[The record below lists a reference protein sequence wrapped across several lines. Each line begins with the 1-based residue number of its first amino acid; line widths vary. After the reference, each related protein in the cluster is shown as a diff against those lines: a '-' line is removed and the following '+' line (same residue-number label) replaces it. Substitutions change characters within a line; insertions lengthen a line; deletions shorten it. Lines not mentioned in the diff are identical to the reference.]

1 MEFACPFLIFGR
13 KNSVSK
19 HSDGIETLFPF
30 LNVKNRKGISVSNLI
45 LK

>member
-1 MEFACPFLIFGR
+1 MCVSNFAME
-13 KNSVSK
+13 NSVSK

-30 LNVKNRKGISVSNLI
+30 LNVKNRKGIYVSNTI